1 MHLSLPGENPSLHSQ
16 CGVLSGTDRKLFN
29 PEYLRSPLRQ
39 LSYKVLSSFKDLPFW
54 DSLGEAE
61 DLALRHVGAKCP
73 QDSAFSQPLLGGLSS
88 LSNEDFSGAFPKII
102 DLAEDL

>member
-1 MHLSLPGENPSLHSQ
+1 M
-16 CGVLSGTDRKLFN
+16 
-29 PEYLRSPLRQ
+29 
-39 LSYKVLSSFKDLPFW
+39 